1 MLQKIFY
8 YLVPYPL
15 MEKFVFSN
23 RVVTSWIFLGS
34 VIYIL
39 MILSTPG
46 IPLYEGFIYVLTS
59 VIAYCFL
66 GLLGLAI
73 DKKRGKD
80 WEYNG
85 LYWWFYPIISLF
97 YISFSLNMIICSIV
111 GFFMGVS
118 GSGKR
123 PTSDY
128 KPSLD
133 EIAKDILKKTPK
145 EILDNYG
152 DELEELADKYP
163 TRKKILEKLEKNPGV
178 PITELLTKEEIEI
191 FAQMILEMIAQ

>member
-1 MLQKIFY
+1 MLKKIFY

-46 IPLYEGFIYVLTS
+46 IPLYEGFIYVLTT

-85 LYWWFYPIISLF
+85 LYWWFYPIISMF

-111 GFFMGVS
+111 GFFMGERS
-118 GSGKR
+118 
-123 PTSDY
+123 PDPTPHEEITSDHIGDMNVEDFMG
-128 KPSLD
+128 KFGKEIENAESNDQLD
-133 EIAKDILKKTPK
+133 ENHKKIIK
-145 EILDNYG
+145 KIKGLDRG
-152 DELEELADKYP
+152 KLRRCLSKQELEMLF
-163 TRKKILEKLEKNPGV
+163 IL
-178 PITELLTKEEIEI
+178 LLSIISKR
-191 FAQMILEMIAQ
+191 AR